1 MKEIE
6 YKESLSFWL
15 VRFWLFALSLHQKE
29 RRFLIFLMFLE
40 KELVY
45 IIEIY
50 LEYACK
56 SLLCGSC
63 ILCKSTI
70 KKPVSLN
77 E

>member
-15 VRFWLFALSLHQKE
+15 VRFWLFALSLHQRE
-29 RRFLIFLMFLE
+29 RRFLIFLIFLE

-45 IIEIY
+45 ITEICLQESALREWY
-50 LEYACK
+50 FVQIYHEK
-56 SLLCGSC
+56 
-63 ILCKSTI
+63 T
-70 KKPVSLN
+70 VSLN